1 MSVSFDQLGTTL
13 RRTTTFLTS
22 VLSIDVSIENGVPAS
37 AVPGDRKCV
46 LDEHE
51 LYGGTQKV
59 CAEVELEDEFILIA
73 TTTEKK
79 IGNVCIV
86 CLHNTPFT

>member
-1 MSVSFDQLGTTL
+1 MISLVPHYAEPPLFLLLCFPLMSVLKMGS
-13 RRTTTFLTS
+13 RH
-22 VLSIDVSIENGVPAS
+22 GVEMSS

-73 TTTEKK
+73 TMTKRRLAM
-79 IGNVCIV
+79 CA
-86 CLHNTPFT
+86 

>member
-1 MSVSFDQLGTTL
+1 MVLKCHLLFPGTG
-13 RRTTTFLTS
+13 
-22 VLSIDVSIENGVPAS
+22 N
-37 AVPGDRKCV
+37 V

-73 TTTEKK
+73 TDKKK